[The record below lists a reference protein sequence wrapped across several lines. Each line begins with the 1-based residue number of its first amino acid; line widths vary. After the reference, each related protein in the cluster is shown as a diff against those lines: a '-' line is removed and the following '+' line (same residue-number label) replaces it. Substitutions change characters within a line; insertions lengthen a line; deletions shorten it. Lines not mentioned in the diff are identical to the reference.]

1 MVDSGPGRRHDGAMK
16 RSFWILAGVLTLAA
30 PALAAGWSHD
40 ADVSATVNGHAFR
53 HVHVTAND
61 CKLSFEI
68 LFNAP
73 EKGYS
78 DPKNKV
84 RNYHLFQAKIQF
96 AKGPQTVESKVFGNP
111 EPGERIYRFE
121 HDTGSSCW
129 AKDKNT
135 VSKLDVIGCR
145 GRGCDVGSFQ

>member
-1 MVDSGPGRRHDGAMK
+1 MKFRSRIPAALLVFSGSA
-16 RSFWILAGVLTLAA
+16 LAG
-30 PALAAGWSHD
+30 GWSHD

-68 LFNAP
+68 SFDAP

-84 RNYHLFQAKIQF
+84 RNYHLFQARVQF

-111 EPGERIYRFE
+111 APGERVYRFDY
-121 HDTGSSCW
+121 DTGSSCW
-129 AKDKNT
+129 AKEKNT

-145 GRGCDVGSFQ
+145 GRSCDLGSFQ